1 MHILR
6 NIFLFVFIAMLYSC
20 KENSNAQVNPQST
33 DLAPVETYPPHTD
46 FEPAFEGQTRAP
58 GMQTEAEL
66 AIEVIAESI
75 GRPWGITHLPDGRLL
90 ITDKFGFMQIFETNG
105 NLISKVTGFPIV
117 DTDGQGGLLDV
128 TLDPNFET
136 NRMLY
141 WSYSEP
147 YQEGN
152 LTSIAKG
159 RLAEDEKTIDNTEVI
174 FRAEPAYKGR
184 LHYGSRL
191 LFDEEGYLFV
201 STGERS
207 DKETRMQAQDLDS
220 GYGKVFRMT
229 TDGNPAPNNPFISD
243 TSAIPQIYSYGH
255 RNVQGLAIHPET
267 QALWGGEFGPKG
279 GDEINLIKPGKNYG
293 WPIITYGLEYSGDA
307 VGEGIAQKEGMEQ
320 PNYYWDP
327 AISFSGITFYNGEI
341 SEWKNNLFL
350 AGLAGSHIARLML
363 QDDKVVGEERLLAD
377 EGERFR
383 DVHQGKDGKLYAIT
397 DSGKI
402 YKIGAKQE

>member
-6 NIFLFVFIAMLYSC
+6 NVCLFVFIALLSSC
-20 KENSNAQVNPQST
+20 KENSNAQVSAQTT
-33 DLAPVETYPPHTD
+33 DPVETNPPHTD
-46 FEPAFEGQTRAP
+46 FKPAFEGQTRAP
-58 GMQTEAEL
+58 GMQTETGL
-66 AIEVIAESI
+66 DIDVIAESI
-75 GRPWGITHLPDGRLL
+75 GQTWGITHLPDGRLL
-90 ITDKFGFMQIFETNG
+90 ITDKFGFMQIFDTDG
-105 NLISKVTGFPIV
+105 NLISKITGFPAV
-117 DTDGQGGLLDV
+117 DPDGQGGLLDV
-128 TLDPNFET
+128 TLDPDFET

-141 WSYSEP
+141 WTFSEP

-152 LTSIAKG
+152 LTSVAKG
-159 RLAEDEKTIDNTEVI
+159 KLAGEEDTIENSEVI
-174 FRAEPAYKGR
+174 FRAEPAYNGR

-191 LFDEEGYLFV
+191 LFDEDGYLFV

-207 DKETRMQAQDLDS
+207 DKATRMQAQDLDS
-220 GYGKVFRMT
+220 GYGKIFRMT
-229 TDGNPAPNNPFISD
+229 TNGDPAPNNPFISNVE
-243 TSAIPQIYSYGH
+243 AVPQIYTYGH

-267 QALWGGEFGPKG
+267 KALWGGEFGPKG
-279 GDEINLIKPGKNYG
+279 GDEINLIIPGKNYG

-350 AGLAGSHIARLML
+350 ACLAGSHIARLKIEN
-363 QDDKVVGEERLLAD
+363 DKVVGEERLLAD

-402 YKIGAKQE
+402 YKISTKDE